1 MKNNMGEVMI
11 ILGNGFD
18 RDFGLDLSFKAY
30 CSYHLCPFCCSDVE
44 YWGDFENKIREDI
57 LAWNKNQNIEEA
69 REINLKWQA
78 FMKNFSFF
86 FTSVSDKEELKIR
99 EDSFAYSMLRS
110 FSDNSEVYTFNYTN
124 PYEYVEMGS
133 GKRFHYVHGRYFR
146 DTFNKELMTIS
157 QSHNMIVGIDYNRMP
172 QSVCENKLLSPII
185 KQLNFSYHKTNIEEQ
200 LRKAKTVIFF
210 GFSMGITDSDYFDE
224 FFTSIANGTSI
235 CKTIYYITDKQ
246 SSFENFK
253 TNIEKMGCV
262 YSLIDTQVKII
273 LICTMENIGHEDFN
287 TVLSLI

>member
-1 MKNNMGEVMI
+1 MNEVI
-11 ILGNGFD
+11 VVLGNGFD

-44 YWGDFENKIREDI
+44 YWWDFENKIREDI
-57 LAWNKNQNIEEA
+57 LAWNKNQDIEEA

-86 FTSVSDKEELKIR
+86 FTSVSDKKGLKIR

-133 GKRFHYVHGRYFR
+133 GKRFHYVHGRCFR

-172 QSVCENKLLSPII
+172 QSVRENEWLSPII
-185 KQLNFSYHKTNIEEQ
+185 KRLNPSYNKTDIEEK
-200 LRKAKTVIFF
+200 LLCAKTVIFF

-224 FFTSIANGTSI
+224 FFSAIANGTST
-235 CKTIYYITDKQ
+235 CKMIYYITDKRCCFDKFKENICRMGYGY
-246 SSFENFK
+246 SS
-253 TNIEKMGCV
+253 IE
-262 YSLIDTQVKII
+262 SQVKII
-273 LICTMENIGHEDFN
+273 LICTMEDIGREDFR